1 MTVYKIFKY
10 LAIVIG
16 IVALFFTI
24 RVIVAGEEAVK
35 TSADLQASI
44 VSPFIYV
51 TYIVL
56 AIAIVL
62 TFLFTIKS
70 LFTGD
75 VKETL
80 VSLGGMAVIVIIAYL
95 VTSGEPYQMNNGEV
109 LSASAVHWV
118 SAGLVIFYI
127 LGIAAIGAMLF
138 GGIKR
143 LRK

>member
-1 MTVYKIFKY
+1 MTLYKIFKY

-16 IVALFFTI
+16 VVALFFAI

-44 VSPFIYV
+44 VSPFMYI

-62 TFLFTIKS
+62 TLIFTIKG
-70 LFTGD
+70 LFKGD

-80 VSLGGMAVIVIIAYL
+80 ISLGAMAAIVLVSYL
-95 VTSGEPYQMNNGEV
+95 VTSGEPYQMNDGEV

-127 LGIAAIGAMLF
+127 LGIVAIGAMLF

-143 LRK
+143 ITK